1 MLTVKGQKV
10 KAKLGHRVVAAMQ
23 PNSLVWDTEVRGF
36 CARRQFSDVV
46 TYSVVFRTKENN
58 QRWYKVGRAP
68 ILTPDLARKE
78 AIRVLRD
85 VALGKDPSAERHE
98 LRHGMTVAQLCDE
111 YEADMNSGKI
121 NGKRTSTVMS
131 DVSRIKNHIKPKL
144 GRYKVSTI
152 TSDQIEAFMND
163 LTRGSAKRVIG
174 LVGAIF
180 SFAVKRKW
188 RTDNPVSGIEKPAD
202 VKRMR
207 RLAEAEYAQ
216 LSTAIKGIKKGVIA
230 DVFTMLAI
238 TGFRSGEI
246 KNLRWSEIDLERGI
260 ATLGETK
267 TGLSVRPL
275 SCAAIEIIKR
285 QPQTLEFVFTYKHG
299 KPVPSLT
306 PHWNPLGM
314 SSDVTPHVLRH
325 SFASVA
331 GDMGLA
337 DSTIAGLLG
346 HSRKSVTS
354 RYIHL
359 DKALIAA
366 ADSVAAETIRLMQG

>member
-1 MLTVKGQKV
+1 
-10 KAKLGHRVVAAMQ
+10 MQ

-46 TYSVVFRTKENN
+46 TYSVVFRTNDN
-58 QRWYKVGRAP
+58 IQRWYKLGRTP
-68 ILTPDLARKE
+68 IFTPDLARKE

-85 VALGKDPSAERHE
+85 VALGNDPSAERYE
-98 LRHGMTVAQLCDE
+98 SRHGMTVAQLCDE
-111 YEADMNSGKI
+111 YEVDMNSGKL
-121 NGKRTSTVMS
+121 NGKKASTIMS

-144 GRYKVSTI
+144 GRYKVCAI
-152 TSDQIEAFMND
+152 TSDQIEAFMNEQSK
-163 LTRGSAKRVIG
+163 GSAKRVIG

-188 RTDNPVSGIEKPAD
+188 RTDNPVSTIEKPQD

-207 RLAEAEYAQ
+207 RLAEVEYAQ
-216 LSTAIKGIKKGVIA
+216 LWSAVKETKKGVIA
-230 DVFTMLAI
+230 DIFTMLAI

-246 KNLRWSEIDLERGI
+246 KNLRWSEIDFERGI

-275 SCAAIEIIKR
+275 SRAAIEIINR
-285 QPQTLEFVFTYKHG
+285 QPQTSSFVFTYKNG

-314 SSDVTPHVLRH
+314 STDVTPHVLRH
-325 SFASVA
+325 SFASLA
-331 GDMGLA
+331 ADLGLG

-346 HSRKSVTS
+346 HSRKSITS

-366 ADSVAAETIRLMQG
+366 ADLVAGETMRLMRG